1 MRTPLL
7 LALAALGAA
16 PPAHAQPRAA
26 PTPAGIQ
33 AEAEGH
39 LVRSLTALALGNDSA
54 AVRHAESALALVP
67 GSAAPLDLL
76 AEAYEALGRPTDALY
91 HAGLAAAAA
100 PSEAGVALRLARL
113 QAASGQAAAALASA
127 ERARRLSPADA
138 GALALVARLY
148 AAAGRPADEQAA
160 LEDLAARYG
169 DRAVWQRLAAV
180 YDRSGAPDQA
190 LAARRAAGLPVPAV
204 PAPTVPA
211 PTAPPGPAA
220 SPPVLSADEALAI
233 VADDPRRLDAWAAA
247 LAALAA
253 AQDPRAGDT
262 ADEATLLFPTLPSIL
277 APAAEAYLAAGRPAD
292 AARTARAGLAVL
304 GASDP
309 PLRAR
314 LDRALA
320 ASSR

>member
-100 PSEAGVALRLARL
+100 PDEAGVALRLARL

-169 DRAVWQRLAAV
+169 DPAVWQRLAAV

-190 LAARRAAGLPVPAV
+190 LAARRAAGLP
-204 PAPTVPA
+204 APTAPA

-220 SPPVLSADEALAI
+220 SPSVLSADEALAI

-292 AARTARAGLAVL
+292 AARTARAGLAAL

>member
-100 PSEAGVALRLARL
+100 PDEAGVALRLARL

-169 DRAVWQRLAAV
+169 DPAVWQRLAAV

-190 LAARRAAGLPVPAV
+190 LAARRAAGLP
-204 PAPTVPA
+204 APTAPA

-220 SPPVLSADEALAI
+220 SPSVLSADEALAI

-292 AARTARAGLAVL
+292 AARAARAGLAVL

>member
-1 MRTPLL
+1 MRTPLVL
-7 LALAALGAA
+7 LVLGLALLGAA

-39 LVRSLTALALGNDSA
+39 LVRSLTALALGKDSA
-54 AVRHAESALALVP
+54 AVRHAEAALALAP

-100 PSEAGVALRLARL
+100 PGEAGVAVRLARL
-113 QAASGQAAAALASA
+113 QAASGQAAAALATA

-138 GALALVARLY
+138 ESLALVARLY
-148 AAAGRPADEQAA
+148 AAAGRPADERAA

-169 DRAVWQRLAAV
+169 DPAVWQRLAAL
-180 YDRSGAPDQA
+180 YDRTGATDQA
-190 LAARRAAGLPVPAV
+190 LAARRTAGLAE
-204 PAPTVPA
+204 
-211 PTAPPGPAA
+211 TAASAPAA
-220 SPPVLSADEALAI
+220 SPPGYTAPPPVLSADAALAI

-247 LAALAA
+247 LTALATSG
-253 AQDPRAGDT
+253 DPRAGDT
-262 ADEATLLFPTLPSIL
+262 ADEATLLFPTLPAIL

-292 AARTARAGLAVL
+292 AARAARAGLA
-304 GASDP
+304 
-309 PLRAR
+309 
-314 LDRALA
+314 AL
-320 ASSR
+320 

>member
-100 PSEAGVALRLARL
+100 PDEAGVALRLARL

-169 DRAVWQRLAAV
+169 DPAVWQRLAAV

-190 LAARRAAGLPVPAV
+190 RAARRAAGLP
-204 PAPTVPA
+204 APTAPA

-220 SPPVLSADEALAI
+220 SPSVLSADEALAI

-292 AARTARAGLAVL
+292 AARTARAGLAAL

-314 LDRALA
+314 LGRALA